1 MGEIYSKNSEVLFL
15 YDAHLT
21 NPNGDP
27 DDENRPR
34 FDYDTNRNLVSDV
47 RLKRYIRDY
56 LQNKGKEIFVSKVN
70 DQTVDATERIK
81 STFGKNV
88 SEEDILNTFIDV
100 RLFGAT
106 IPIKSQT
113 KGSSFTFTGPVQFT
127 WGYSL
132 HKAQL
137 LESSGITSTFA
148 GRTESGKGEHG
159 TMGKDWRIKYSL
171 IGFYGLISG
180 WRAQKTKLKDED
192 VELLDSAIINS
203 LKLIT
208 STRSKIGQ
216 KPRLYIRVEYKD
228 SETLLG
234 DLRDLLIIT
243 TKEEHIPAQPGDVKV
258 SLEKL
263 MNVLKEN
270 KDKIDKIV
278 FWKDNEADFIGES
291 LEDAEM
297 KSLIV
302 KLEI

>member
-1 MGEIYSKNSEVLFL
+1 M
-15 YDAHLT
+15 
-21 NPNGDP
+21 
-27 DDENRPR
+27 
-34 FDYDTNRNLVSDV
+34 
-47 RLKRYIRDY
+47 
-56 LQNKGKEIFVSKVN
+56 
-70 DQTVDATERIK
+70 
-81 STFGKNV
+81 
-88 SEEDILNTFIDV
+88 
-100 RLFGAT
+100 
-106 IPIKSQT
+106 
-113 KGSSFTFTGPVQFT
+113 
-127 WGYSL
+127 
-132 HKAQL
+132 
-137 LESSGITSTFA
+137 
-148 GRTESGKGEHG
+148 
-159 TMGKDWRIKYSL
+159 
-171 IGFYGLISG
+171 
-180 WRAQKTKLKDED
+180 
-192 VELLDSAIINS
+192 
-203 LKLIT
+203 KLIT

>member
-270 KDKIDKIV
+270 KDKINKIV

-291 LEDAEM
+291 FEDAEM